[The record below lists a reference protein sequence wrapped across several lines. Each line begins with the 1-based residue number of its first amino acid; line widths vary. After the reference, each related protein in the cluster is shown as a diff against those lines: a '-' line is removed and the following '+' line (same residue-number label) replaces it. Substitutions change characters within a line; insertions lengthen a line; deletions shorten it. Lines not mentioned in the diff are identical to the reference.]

1 MGHVK
6 PPGDLAMG
14 KIQGLALAILVLSTA
29 CSSPSFKGK
38 EGRKVASTPAAF
50 RCSKIEG
57 ASAGD
62 FSFVKICLNNSN
74 AVLQVGSF
82 EISHYA
88 YKVKRVSKDELALT
102 PIEGKYMDSGHQAL
116 NVALSGDTS
125 PYDLMDY
132 LDSKGAGATL
142 EKAPTDA
149 SNKGPFV
156 GRNFETTEEIEL

>member
-1 MGHVK
+1 MK
-6 PPGDLAMG
+6 
-14 KIQGLALAILVLSTA
+14 KIQSLSVLILILFTA
-29 CSSPSFKGK
+29 CSSPTLKGK
-38 EGRKVASTPAAF
+38 DGRNVASEGAPY

-62 FSFVKICLNNSN
+62 FSFVSVCLNNSN

-82 EISHYA
+82 EISRYA
-88 YKVKRVSKDELALT
+88 YKVKRVSKDHLALT
-102 PIEGKYMDSGHQAL
+102 PIKGLHMDNGHQAL
-116 NVALSGDTS
+116 SVTLSGDTS
-125 PYDLMDY
+125 PYDLLDY
-132 LDSKGAGATL
+132 LDSKDAVVTF